1 MNNTNPI
8 YLMSEGKVLRDVFKR
23 GLKDL
28 DSVNPDLFKRGSKYR
43 KQVADKAR
51 GLMKHGYY
59 GGEQRKTIEMATKS
73 GLKARTTPYKK
84 LTKDAT
90 KFLKSKS
97 GGDQAH
103 ILAASM

>member
-1 MNNTNPI
+1 
-8 YLMSEGKVLRDVFKR
+8 
-23 GLKDL
+23 
-28 DSVNPDLFKRGSKYR
+28 
-43 KQVADKAR
+43 
-51 GLMKHGYY
+51 MKHGYY